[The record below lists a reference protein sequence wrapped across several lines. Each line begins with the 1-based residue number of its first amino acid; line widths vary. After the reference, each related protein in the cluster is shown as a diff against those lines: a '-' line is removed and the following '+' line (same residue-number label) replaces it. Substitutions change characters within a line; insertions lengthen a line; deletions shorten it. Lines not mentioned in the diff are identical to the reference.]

1 MNDKKKYHYYE
12 SLDGTIYR
20 GVVVGFHM
28 ETGEQLIA
36 LRRVTDGT
44 VWFLPKAE
52 LNSIVLING
61 TPTHKYQERFDI
73 DTDNDLRIAPNPYV
87 ASRFKDQEYTGSPE
101 KLRANMRDFEDD
113 NANNYL
119 MQDYTGRGHGD
130 IIRDLRARDNYKQSR
145 TPYSDIVTRTTPR
158 HPNRGR

>member
-1 MNDKKKYHYYE
+1 MNERKKYHYYE

-44 VWFLPKAE
+44 VWFVPRAE
-52 LNSIVLING
+52 LNSVVLING

-73 DTDNDLRIAPNPYV
+73 ETDNDLRIAPNPYV
-87 ASRFKDQEYTGSPE
+87 ASRFRDQEYTGSPE
-101 KLRANMRDFEDD
+101 KLRANSRDFEDERST
-113 NANNYL
+113 AYPPVR
-119 MQDYTGRGHGD
+119 DYTGGYTSSRPQ
-130 IIRDLRARDNYKQSR
+130 DNYNR
-145 TPYSDIVTRTTPR
+145 NRDPYSDVVVRTTPR
-158 HPNRGR
+158 HVNRGR

>member
-1 MNDKKKYHYYE
+1 MNERKKYHYYE

-44 VWFLPKAE
+44 VWFVPKAE
-52 LNSIVLING
+52 LNSVVLING

-73 DTDNDLRIAPNPYV
+73 ETDNDLRIAPNPYV
-87 ASRFKDQEYTGSPE
+87 ASRFRDQEYTGSPE
-101 KLRANMRDFEDD
+101 KLRANSRNFEDERST
-113 NANNYL
+113 AYPPVR
-119 MQDYTGRGHGD
+119 DYTGGCAPSRTQ
-130 IIRDLRARDNYKQSR
+130 DNYNR
-145 TPYSDIVTRTTPR
+145 NRDPYSDVVVRTTPR
-158 HPNRGR
+158 HVNRGR